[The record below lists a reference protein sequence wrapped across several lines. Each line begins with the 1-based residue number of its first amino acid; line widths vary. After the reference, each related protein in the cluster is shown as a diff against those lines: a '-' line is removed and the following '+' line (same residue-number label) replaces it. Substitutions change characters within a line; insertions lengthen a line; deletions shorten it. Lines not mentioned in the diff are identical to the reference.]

1 MKNKAEELLIKL
13 AIVNAEI
20 KESKAKS
27 SVLGQCD
34 YYQLKHIGEVRD
46 AKPIN
51 QSCIDTAIFIKNDN
65 NSGHDVYG
73 EFIDF
78 HEAFNN
84 MDFIPC
90 EICKKYIELKV
101 ARKPLIKKRGHIK
114 GAITRMG
121 QRLLKN
127 NG

>member
-13 AIVNAEI
+13 AMVNAEI
-20 KESKAKS
+20 KASKEKS
-27 SVLGQCD
+27 SQLGLCE
-34 YYQLKHIGEVRD
+34 YYNLKHVGDDRD
-46 AKPIN
+46 VKPVN
-51 QSCIDTAIFIKNDN
+51 QSCIDTAVFIKNDN
-65 NSGHDVYG
+65 NASHDVYG
-73 EFIDF
+73 NFIDF

-90 EICKKYIELKV
+90 EVCRKYIDLKV
-101 ARKPLIKKRGHIK
+101 ARKPLIRKRGYIK

-121 QRLLKN
+121 QRLLKA